1 MSSSSGDSH
10 LIRYYSKLIETYIQ
24 LSLYE
29 EAEATATRVL
39 AVDPSNLIVRLKRG
53 HARRRA
59 GHLAGALADFETVLS
74 IPPKPDTAQALHYDE
89 ALRQR
94 DIVVDVLG
102 CSYLELA
109 YAHPSEIAEYNAP
122 SISPSSIEARSGIP
136 LRASLDEPLPTNCRF
151 YNHLGC
157 RRGKKCLFSH
167 APDTRSIRD
176 DLGKNVCLYHL
187 VGKCK
192 WDSFTC
198 IYSHSKD
205 NLPSEHVMENDTS
218 KVAWWTNPARIE
230 TVRQLI
236 EKRDARRKKIHEQ
249 IERAKKRNIDNN
261 KKSKKRDNNSD
272 NKDSG
277 DRLPDTNTTA
287 GNRPA
292 YSSSSSNSNCDET
305 LVIDW
310 ESDSESEG
318 ELQFEDVES
327 PNMDLLSYGIKP
339 WEHEEAKAL
348 AVALDNL
355 HT

>member
-1 MSSSSGDSH
+1 MSSSSKDSH

-24 LSLYE
+24 FSLYE

-59 GHLAGALADFETVLS
+59 GHLVGALADFETVLA
-74 IPPKPDTAQALHYDE
+74 IPPKLDTAQALHYDE

-109 YAHPSEIAEYNAP
+109 YAHPSQIAEYNTP
-122 SISPSSIEARSGIP
+122 SISPSSNEARPGSP
-136 LRASLDEPLPTNCRF
+136 LKASLDEPLPTNCRF

-167 APDTRSIRD
+167 APDARSIRD

-205 NLPSEHVMENDTS
+205 NLPSEYVKDDIS

-230 TVRQLI
+230 AVRQLI

-261 KKSKKRDNNSD
+261 KKSKKKRDNNSD

-292 YSSSSSNSNCDET
+292 DSSSSSNSNCDET

-327 PNMDLLSYGIKP
+327 PSLDLLSYGIKP

-348 AVALDNL
+348 AVAMDNI